1 MPAAQSSRQVI
12 VPSEIT
18 CDHQSGSCGSC
29 SPAAA
34 PKKGFYQGPWPF
46 VVATGGEFLGLY
58 FWLAYFDAGQYVLA
72 TIVLWAGFLTERYVV
87 LNWTAAFRGLLAAEY
102 PDAPHYDSFQAM
114 SPVQKLAKLLI
125 ITVTEISDLGDA
137 PCSCSTTSLGGGVR
151 GPDIGEQLQHSWE
164 LGLIASRPITDYIP
178 TWKALTITLLETVGG
193 IIWIGAGAP
202 RAAAARWAVHPHRP
216 QHRARRA
223 VKKIQVD
230 LAAQVAQQAKAA
242 AATSQAVPM
251 PAAAGTAGAVGAS
264 A

>member
-1 MPAAQSSRQVI
+1 VNTSPDPAA
-12 VPSEIT
+12 PSA
-18 CDHQSGSCGSC
+18 
-29 SPAAA
+29 PAAV

-46 VVATGGEFLGLY
+46 VVATGGEFVGLF
-58 FWLAYFDAGQYVLA
+58 FWLAYFDAGQYVLG

-125 ITVTEISDLGDA
+125 ITVTEISIWVTAVLVFDHVNWVAAFAVLI
-137 PCSCSTTSLGGGVR
+137 L
-151 GPDIGEQLQHSWE
+151 GEQLQHSWE

-193 IIWIGAGAP
+193 IIWIALV
-202 RAAAARWAVHPHRP
+202 RHQQP
-216 QHRARRA
+216 QLGGLFILIGLSIEH
-223 VKKIQVD
+223 VVQSKKIQVD
-230 LAAQVAQQAKAA
+230 LGAQVEQQAKAA
-242 AATSQAVPM
+242 AGTSEAVPV

>member
-1 MPAAQSSRQVI
+1 V
-12 VPSEIT
+12 
-18 CDHQSGSCGSC
+18 
-29 SPAAA
+29 

-46 VVATGGEFLGLY
+46 VVATGGEFVGLF

-125 ITVTEISDLGDA
+125 ITVTEISIWVTAVLVFDHVNWVAAFAILI
-137 PCSCSTTSLGGGVR
+137 L
-151 GPDIGEQLQHSWE
+151 GEQLQHSWE

-193 IIWIGAGAP
+193 IIWIALV
-202 RAAAARWAVHPHRP
+202 RHQQP
-216 QHRARRA
+216 QLGGLFILIGLSIEH
-223 VKKIQVD
+223 VVQSKKIQVD
-230 LAAQVAQQAKAA
+230 LAAQVEQQAKAA
-242 AATSQAVPM
+242 AGTSEAVPV

>member
-1 MPAAQSSRQVI
+1 VNTSPDPAA
-12 VPSEIT
+12 PSA
-18 CDHQSGSCGSC
+18 
-29 SPAAA
+29 PAAV

-46 VVATGGEFLGLY
+46 VVATGGEFVGLF

-102 PDAPHYDSFQAM
+102 PAAPHYDSFQAM

-125 ITVTEISDLGDA
+125 ITVTEISIWVTAVLVFDHVNWVAAFAVLI
-137 PCSCSTTSLGGGVR
+137 L
-151 GPDIGEQLQHSWE
+151 GEQLQHSWE

-193 IIWIGAGAP
+193 IIWIALV
-202 RAAAARWAVHPHRP
+202 RHQQP
-216 QHRARRA
+216 QLGGLFILIGLSIEH
-223 VKKIQVD
+223 VVQSKKIQVD
-230 LAAQVAQQAKAA
+230 LAAQVEQQAKAA
-242 AATSQAVPM
+242 AGTSEAVPV